1 MYAIEMKH
9 VPMFRTHIEDMNYF
23 AVPSR
28 FPLHTS
34 YVEVTCRSILYSF
47 TDGIDYV
54 LLLKNSFQGWGLY
67 CEYLGE
73 ELGLYDEDPYSM
85 QVDYYTIP
93 IFVTFFNFVHQNALS
108 M

>member
-1 MYAIEMKH
+1 MRAHEMYLLTPFLFQSMYAIEMKH

-34 YVEVTCRSILYSF
+34 YVEVICRSILYSF

-54 LLLKNSFQGWGLY
+54 LLLKKLVSGLGIV
-67 CEYLGE
+67 L
-73 ELGLYDEDPYSM
+73 
-85 QVDYYTIP
+85 
-93 IFVTFFNFVHQNALS
+93 
-108 M
+108 